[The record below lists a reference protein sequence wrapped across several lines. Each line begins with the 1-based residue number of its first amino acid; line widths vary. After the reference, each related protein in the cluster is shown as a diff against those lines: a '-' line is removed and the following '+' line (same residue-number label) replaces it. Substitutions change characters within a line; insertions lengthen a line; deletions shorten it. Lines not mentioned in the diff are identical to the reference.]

1 MNPKTICISLNQ
13 FSDVYDVVL
22 VLRSQKAVDGFKGM
36 ANLTLGAESE
46 LVDLLLKI

>member
-36 ANLTLGAESE
+36 ANLTLGAES
-46 LVDLLLKI
+46 